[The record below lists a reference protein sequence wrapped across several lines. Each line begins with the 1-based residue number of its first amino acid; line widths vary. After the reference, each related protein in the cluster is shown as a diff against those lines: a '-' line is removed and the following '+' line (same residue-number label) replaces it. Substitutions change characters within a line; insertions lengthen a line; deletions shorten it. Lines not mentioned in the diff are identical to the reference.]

1 MKIGL
6 DIDGIIL
13 DFERTMRTYAELY
26 DLLIL
31 RKNGIKDSS
40 QFDYLKRYDWTDKEK
55 KKFIDNY
62 LLHATINST
71 PLIPLVKEMLELFKI
86 EGYQFEFITAR
97 GLLKKETKEAVIQVF
112 KKNNLPTDNIHWGIK
127 DKVSKC
133 NELGINLMIEDNPTT
148 CKLLKD
154 NKITTLYFRDK
165 DNEKIQEDKYL
176 IEVSNIGE
184 ICRYIFSH
192 NEFKNTKETYEKVL
206 RKYHKAKSKSYK

>member
-55 KKFIDNY
+55 QDFINDY
-62 LLHATINST
+62 LVYATINST
-71 PLIPLVKEMLELFKI
+71 PLIPLVKEMLEIFTI
-86 EGYQFEFITAR
+86 EGYKFEFITAR

-112 KKNNLPTDNIHWGIK
+112 KKNNLPSKNIHWGVK

-133 NELGINLMIEDNPTT
+133 NELGIDLMIEDNPNI
-148 CKLLKD
+148 CKALRAQ
-154 NKITTLYFRDK
+154 KIKTIYFRDK
-165 DNEKIQEDKYL
+165 DNEKLQEDEYL
-176 IEVSNIGE
+176 TEVSNVGE
-184 ICRYIFSH
+184 ICRYLF
-192 NEFKNTKETYEKVL
+192 NLVGFKNSQEIYEKL
-206 RKYHKAKSKSYK
+206 LKEDM

>member
-31 RKNGIKDSS
+31 RKNGIKYPS

-55 KKFIDNY
+55 QDFINDY
-62 LLHATINST
+62 LVYATINST
-71 PLIPLVKEMLELFKI
+71 PLIPLVKEMLEIFTI
-86 EGYQFEFITAR
+86 EGYKFEFITAR

-112 KKNNLPTDNIHWGIK
+112 KKNNLPSKNIHWGVK

-133 NELGINLMIEDNPTT
+133 NELGIDLMIEDNPNI
-148 CKLLKD
+148 CKALRAQ
-154 NKITTLYFRDK
+154 KIKTIYFRDK
-165 DNEKIQEDKYL
+165 DNEKLQEDEYL
-176 IEVSNIGE
+176 TEVSNVGE
-184 ICRYIFSH
+184 ICRYLF
-192 NEFKNTKETYEKVL
+192 NLVGFKNSQEIYEKL
-206 RKYHKAKSKSYK
+206 LKEDM